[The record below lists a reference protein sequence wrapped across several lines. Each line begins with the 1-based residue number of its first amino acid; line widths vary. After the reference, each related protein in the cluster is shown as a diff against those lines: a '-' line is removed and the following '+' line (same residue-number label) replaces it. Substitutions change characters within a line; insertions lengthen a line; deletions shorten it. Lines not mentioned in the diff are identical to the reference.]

1 MYLLLDYRNWNINQ
15 ERVATKRSLV
25 YCNNLCILWQIIKC
39 LGLWWTPLG
48 GIWTHKT
55 SLSSKSGSNLFL
67 SLENLQERNHQ
78 KRYEL
83 VEKFVEAKFPE
94 MKIPNYIRT
103 LDYEKMEWFNS
114 ILNQLW
120 PFIGDYVRLGSTF
133 GIFKGLKWS
142 YPIGQATDEGINW
155 ATNCPS
161 SAPAED

>member
-1 MYLLLDYRNWNINQ
+1 MGF
-15 ERVATKRSLV
+15 EHS
-25 YCNNLCILWQIIKC
+25 
-39 LGLWWTPLG
+39 
-48 GIWTHKT
+48 HKT
-55 SLSSKSGSNLFL
+55 SLSSVKSGPNLFL

-120 PFIGDYVRLGSTF
+120 PFIGDYVRLG
-133 GIFKGLKWS
+133 
-142 YPIGQATDEGINW
+142 
-155 ATNCPS
+155 
-161 SAPAED
+161 